1 MKPNLKWWPAI
12 LDVFPNHQLIKKVK
26 SPTLVMHGTSDEVIA
41 VDHGRTLHAT
51 ACNPFAD
58 PLWAEGYTHQNL
70 SMSPD
75 YVPTL
80 RKFLDHV
87 W

>member
-1 MKPNLKWWPAI
+1 MF
-12 LDVFPNHQLIKKVK
+12 DVFPNHLLIKKVK
-26 SPTLVMHGTSDEVIA
+26 APTLVMHGTRDEVIA
-41 VDHGRTLHAT
+41 VDHGKTLHAT
-51 ACNPFAD
+51 ACNAYSE

-75 YVPTL
+75 YIPTL
-80 RKFLDHV
+80 RKFLDHI